1 MPKNNNYSFILLKK
15 TRRYVKKNAPI
26 LLLPCLILLP
36 IGVSAATLI
45 EAQNEYSVGEYREAS
60 TEYTTL
66 KQQVLDGLKKNS
78 RAAKK
83 NSSDE
88 IIKAITA
95 DGVRFVLASVGAS
108 RSLAILGEYDQ
119 AEDICRDAIKTLK
132 NNPYHVSS
140 ALVSTELAEV
150 LFKVGR
156 SDESLRILDDVVK
169 KPNAPLRSL
178 VKYAEILKYRGRY
191 DEAEAYTLTAV
202 SSFNTSNLATASSV
216 GLINSEDDN
225 NTAANLVVGDLN
237 INETIKKRLLSE
249 QASLIA
255 KSHWLNNNVQTANQ
269 FFREATQIDPQN
281 AEAHVMWGDLF
292 AEKHNTAEASRS
304 YQSVLQ
310 FNPRY
315 LPAIV
320 GLAIST
326 KQRGPLE
333 RALYTN
339 PSSSVA
345 FNAYAE
351 LALQQNKF
359 DEASSYL
366 NAALPNNE
374 ESLDVISSLAAIAI
388 LKEDKEQFT
397 RFEKTANTI
406 RPNNG
411 EFYSKVAERFSNDY
425 RFTEAVEYAR
435 KAIEVQ
441 PNYWP
446 AYTVLGSNLIR
457 LGEEEEGKKILE
469 RAFEADPYDV
479 LTSNMLKVF
488 DTLDTYV
495 TLNSPHFT
503 VKMSANDAAILWPYM
518 EPLLEEAWDTLVEKY
533 GFTPEGPILIEV
545 FEKREDFA
553 VRSVGLPDIGPLV
566 GICFGKVIT
575 LISPDT
581 LTANW
586 QEIVWHEFAHIITL
600 QMTKNRMP
608 RWLSEGISIYEEFQG
623 RKEWGR
629 RQDLDV
635 ARALNNGKIF
645 PIERIDDAFML
656 ARSNDDLSLA
666 YLQSYLFVEYI
677 VADYGFDG
685 LKKLIN
691 GFSSHDS
698 NAVIID
704 NVFNKKAKQ
713 FNREFRQWLEA
724 RVVGVDV
731 YVHDD
736 DSPDEGEGHG
746 HGIRNNPSILLAEQ
760 YSTDSLKRYMLKRI
774 EEQPRDFQAH
784 LQLGITLFKAKD
796 YEEAEKYL
804 LKAKEILPMYTGY
817 PSPPLVL
824 SQIYQA
830 NNQQQKYLK
839 ELEYIVEY
847 HQHDLEAAL
856 TLAKHY
862 IENEDNKKT
871 EYYLSRAIAV
881 DPYRTEI
888 HKLYAELAEKSGK
901 TKESIREYEILARL
915 DKTDPVSTQTDLAKA
930 YLKGGEKEKAK
941 KTSLMALEIAPTYLP
956 AQKILLEAI
965 KGVE

>member
-1 MPKNNNYSFILLKK
+1 MAVLI
-15 TRRYVKKNAPI
+15 
-26 LLLPCLILLP
+26 PCLLFIS
-36 IGVSAATLI
+36 INVSAATLL
-45 EAQNEYSVGEYREAS
+45 EAQNEYSIGEYMEAS
-60 TEYTTL
+60 TEYITL
-66 KQQVLDGLKKNS
+66 EREVSDRLEKNS
-78 RAAKK
+78 KAAKR
-83 NSSDE
+83 NSSLE
-88 IIKAITA
+88 IVKAMTS
-95 DGVRFVLASVGAS
+95 DGVRLVLAAVGAS
-108 RSLAILGEYDQ
+108 RSLANIGEYAR
-119 AEDICRDAIKTLK
+119 AEKICRDAIKELRK
-132 NNPYHVSS
+132 NKYNVSS
-140 ALVSTELAEV
+140 ALISTQLAEV
-150 LFKVGR
+150 LFSTGR
-156 SDESLRILDDVVK
+156 SDESLEILHDVVE
-169 KPNAPLRSL
+169 KPNVPLRAM
-178 VKYAEILKYRGRY
+178 VKYAEFLEYRGRY
-191 DEAEAYTLTAV
+191 DESEAYVLIAV
-202 SSFNTSNLATASSV
+202 SSFNTNNLSTASSV
-216 GLINSEDDN
+216 GLLNFEDENFSVDGSLINKLSLN
-225 NTAANLVVGDLN
+225 DLN
-237 INETIKKRLLSE
+237 IDESITRRLLSE
-249 QASLIA
+249 QASLVA
-255 KSHWLNNNVQTANQ
+255 KSHWLNNNFQTANQ
-269 FFREATQIDPQN
+269 FFREATQIDPKN

-292 AEKHNTAEASRS
+292 LEKHNTAEASRS
-304 YQSVLQ
+304 YQTVLS

-315 LPAIV
+315 LTAIV
-320 GLAIST
+320 GLTFAT

-333 RALYTN
+333 QALFTN

-345 FNAYAE
+345 FNGYAE

-359 DEASSYL
+359 EEASNYL
-366 NAALPNNE
+366 NAALRNNK

-388 LKEDKEQFT
+388 LREDKNEFSD
-397 RFEKTANTI
+397 FEKTANTI
-406 RPNNG
+406 RPKNG

-425 RFTEAVEYAR
+425 RFTEAVEFAR

-457 LGEEEEGKKILE
+457 LGEEEEGKKVLE
-469 RAFEADPYDV
+469 RAFEEDPYDV

-495 TLNSPHFT
+495 TLETPHFT
-503 VKMSANDAAILWPYM
+503 VKMSENDSVILWPYM
-518 EPLLEEAWDTLVEKY
+518 KPLLEEAWDTLVAKY

-608 RWLSEGISIYEEFQG
+608 RWLSEGISVYEEFQG

-635 ARALNNGKIF
+635 VRALNNGKIF

-691 GFSSHDS
+691 EFSGHDT
-698 NAVIID
+698 NAVIIEKS
-704 NVFNKKAKQ
+704 FNKNAKQ
-713 FNREFRQWLEA
+713 FNREFTQWLEA
-724 RVVGVDV
+724 RVADVNV

-736 DSPDEGEGHG
+736 DSADEGEGHG
-746 HGIRNNPSILLAEQ
+746 HGVRNNPSILLAEQ

-784 LQLGITLFKAKD
+784 LQLGITLFKAKE
-796 YEEAEKYL
+796 YQEAESYL

-824 SQIYQA
+824 SQIYQVQK
-830 NNQQQKYLK
+830 QQQKYIK
-839 ELEYIVEY
+839 ELEYIVDY

-862 IENEDNKKT
+862 IKEKNYERA
-871 EYYLSRAIAV
+871 EYFLSRAIAV
-881 DPYRTEI
+881 DPYQAEI
-888 HKLYAELAEKSGK
+888 HKLYAELADKSGK
-901 TKESIREYEILARL
+901 SKESIREYEIIARL

-930 YLKGGEKEKAK
+930 YLNGGENEKAK
-941 KTSLMALEIAPTYLP
+941 QSSLMALEIAPTYLP
-956 AQKILLEAI
+956 AQQILLDAI
-965 KGVE
+965 KGAENKSASASEGSRQ